1 MVSIF
6 QFCGIPNNL
15 PLSLVNGDAQTHTK
29 KGRTVMTEDER
40 FEAVRHCRYVDEIIK
55 DSPWELDDEFLNKH
69 KVNGNRINFGWSV
82 IVI

>member
-1 MVSIF
+1 MNNFESIF
-6 QFCGIPNNL
+6 I
-15 PLSLVNGDAQTHTK
+15 SVVNGDAQTHTK

-69 KVNGNRINFGWSV
+69 KVIERQAY
-82 IVI
+82 